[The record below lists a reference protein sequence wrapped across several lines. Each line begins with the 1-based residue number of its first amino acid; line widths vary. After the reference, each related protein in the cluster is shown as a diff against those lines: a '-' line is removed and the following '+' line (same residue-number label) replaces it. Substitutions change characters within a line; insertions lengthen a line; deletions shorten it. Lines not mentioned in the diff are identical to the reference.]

1 MLYHGAAALISLRW
15 GSPVREVAIA
25 AVPAL
30 GVPALL
36 LAFAG
41 GWPAWAVLVVLLAET
56 WLHFWL
62 GGRTVRR
69 QLRDAER
76 AQSLD
81 G

>member
-1 MLYHGAAALISLRW
+1 LAETPTRLGDRVVIQ
-15 GSPVREVAIA
+15 A

-41 GWPAWAVLVVLLAET
+41 GWPAWGVLLVLLAET

-69 QLRDAER
+69 QLRDDQH

>member
-1 MLYHGAAALISLRW
+1 
-15 GSPVREVAIA
+15 
-25 AVPAL
+25 
-30 GVPALL
+30 VPALL

-41 GWPAWAVLVVLLAET
+41 GWPAWVVLAVLLAET

-69 QLRDAER
+69 QLREDER

>member
-1 MLYHGAAALISLRW
+1 
-15 GSPVREVAIA
+15 
-25 AVPAL
+25 VPAL

-41 GWPAWAVLVVLLAET
+41 DWPAWAVLVVLLAET

>member
-15 GSPVREVAIA
+15 GSPVRVATS

-30 GVPALL
+30 GVPVLL

-41 GWPAWAVLVVLLAET
+41 SWPAWVVLAVLLAET
-56 WLHFWL
+56 WLHLWL
-62 GGRTVRR
+62 GGRTVQR
-69 QLRDAER
+69 QLQESER